1 MSALADSPA
10 TWAAQWRPAP
20 LLPRRDGRD
29 GALAFVLGA
38 LCLLAC
44 LAAVT
49 ALASNRAASG
59 WTAALAGAATVQ
71 VRPSPGESVARSA
84 ARAAEALAAVPGIAE
99 ASAMEPDQARALLE
113 PWFGRGGVSPDWPIP
128 QLVTVEFEPGRAV
141 SAQTM
146 TQALQAARVDASVD
160 DHRRWRG
167 DVERAGA
174 FARAAAA
181 AVALLMALA
190 TGAVI
195 AFATRSGL
203 EARRNIVEVLHLA
216 GAKDAFIAQ
225 LFQGRFAG
233 LAGVAGL
240 GGALAAAAIVALAR
254 LLGGGEGFTPAL
266 PFAWPDLLI
275 LVPVPLLAALIAAVA
290 ARLTAQRLLARVA

>member
-1 MSALADSPA
+1 MTDS
-10 TWAAQWRPAP
+10 TDYAAHWRPAP

-29 GALAFVLGA
+29 GALAFVVAA
-38 LCLLAC
+38 LSLLAC

-49 ALASNRAASG
+49 ALASNRAAAG
-59 WTAALAGAATVQ
+59 WTAALSGAATVQ
-71 VRPSPGESVARSA
+71 VRPSPGESAAYSA
-84 ARAAEALAAVPGIAE
+84 ARAAEALAAVPGVAE
-99 ASAMEPDQARALLE
+99 ASAMEPEQARALLE
-113 PWFGRGGVSPDWPIP
+113 PWFGRDGVSPDWPIP
-128 QLVTVEFEPGRAV
+128 QLVTVTFEPGREV
-141 SAQTM
+141 SSTDMAA
-146 TQALQAARVDASVD
+146 ALRQARVDALVD

-174 FARAAAA
+174 FARAAAT

-225 LFQGRFAG
+225 LFQGRFAS

-240 GGALAAAAIVALAR
+240 TGALAAALLVALAR

-275 LVPVPLLAALIAAVA
+275 LVPVPLLAALIAAVS
-290 ARLTAQRLLARVA
+290 ARLTAQRLLGRAA